1 MKLIDIKK
9 SNRKNKKWVAEF
21 DNGDKIHFGD
31 NRFKDFTIGATEK
44 QRESYLAR
52 HDKEKNQPAN
62 TAGALSFHILWGKSR
77 SMDKNI
83 ESFKKKYNV

>member
-9 SNRKNKKWVAEF
+9 STRQNKKWVAEF
-21 DNGDKIHFGD
+21 DNGEKIHFGD
-31 NRFKDFTIGATEK
+31 SRFKDFTIGATDK

-62 TAGALSFHILWGKSR
+62 TAGALSYWVLWGKSR
-77 SMDKNI
+77 SMNKNI

>member
-21 DNGDKIHFGD
+21 DNGDKIHYGD
-31 NRFKDFTIGATEK
+31 SRYLDFTIGATEK
-44 QRESYLAR
+44 QKEAYLAR

-62 TAGALSFHILWGKSR
+62 TAGALSYHILWQSR
-77 SMDKNI
+77 SMKKNI